1 MHLHFIFKFSK
12 LYELALYTLV
22 SLAFGGAAVAAS
34 DTTLTLSQEIK
45 SFNDGNYLQTVSI
58 GKDLVAIDPANAT
71 ARYYYGQALAK
82 LNRGAE
88 AIAQFSQCY
97 KLAKDPQMKSYS
109 FTALQNLN
117 KALTTKASSPSPSPS
132 PSSSSSSSS
141 NTIVESL
148 QPSNVANKISRPSA
162 QGAEL
167 SSLKLRI
174 FEDGAQQIKVLREQ
188 ADRDIQSAKNHAQ
201 EQMQGIPEFLN
212 RRYYVNG
219 INTGMYP
226 NPEYPE
232 AFERSQAE
240 LASTTAKI
248 NSAFTRRESEIM
260 ADCKRRTVGYDQTGV
275 GMRSQQAPGI
285 SNIQLTPE
293 HTNTYLRQY
302 VNYDGSVPA
311 ALKARTGALSN
322 DKQKSSTSV
331 PRSVK

>member
-12 LYELALYTLV
+12 PYELALYTLV
-22 SLAFGGAAVAAS
+22 ALVFGGAAVAAS
-34 DTTLTLSQEIK
+34 DTTQTLSQEIK

-58 GKDLVAIDPANAT
+58 GKELVAIDPTNAT

-109 FTALQNLN
+109 LTALQNLN
-117 KALTTKASSPSPSPS
+117 KALTTKASS
-132 PSSSSSSSS
+132 SSS
-141 NTIVESL
+141 NTIVEST
-148 QPSNVANKISRPSA
+148 QPSNIASNSSRPSA

-201 EQMQGIPEFLN
+201 EQMQGVPEFLN
-212 RRYYVNG
+212 RPYYVNG
-219 INTGMYP
+219 INTGKYP

-232 AFERSQAE
+232 AFEKSQAE

-275 GMRSQQAPGI
+275 GMRSQQTPGI

-302 VNYDGSVPA
+302 VNYDGSVPS
-311 ALKARTGALSN
+311 ALKARAGALSN
-322 DKQKSSTSV
+322 DKQKSNTSV
-331 PRSVK
+331 PRSAK

>member
-12 LYELALYTLV
+12 PYKLTLYTLV
-22 SLAFGGAAVAAS
+22 ALVVGGAAIAAS
-34 DTTLTLSQEIK
+34 DTTQSLSQEIK

-58 GKDLVAIDPANAT
+58 GKELVAIDPANAT

-82 LNRGAE
+82 LNRGGE

-109 FTALQNLN
+109 LTAMQNLN
-117 KALTTKASSPSPSPS
+117 KALTTKASS
-132 PSSSSSSSS
+132 SS
-141 NTIVESL
+141 NAIVEST
-148 QPSNVANKISRPSA
+148 QPSNVASNSSRPSA

-174 FEDGAQQIKVLREQ
+174 FEDGAHQIRVLREQ
-188 ADRDIQSAKNHAQ
+188 ADRDIQSAKNKAQ

-232 AFERSQAE
+232 AFEKSQAE

-248 NSAFTRRESEIM
+248 NSAFARRESEIM

-275 GMRSQQAPGI
+275 GMQSQQTPGI

-293 HTNTYLRQY
+293 HTNSYLRQY
-302 VNYDGSVPA
+302 VNYDGTVPG
-311 ALKARTGALSN
+311 ALKARPGALSS
-322 DKQKSSTSV
+322 DKQKSNTSIQ
-331 PRSVK
+331 KTAK